1 MFISNYEK
9 EQMRVSIRTLQAQVI
24 HLFDE
29 IKELKAS
36 KAAKK
41 KPPSIFRTDEAPWGY
56 KLDGTPKKRPGMSPK
71 KSEEVKKGSPTAYEV
86 LLEEFKTAR
95 NKFKEQA

>member
-41 KPPSIFRTDEAPWGY
+41 KPSSIFRTDEAPWGY

-71 KSEEVKKGSPTAYEV
+71 KIEEVK
-86 LLEEFKTAR
+86 
-95 NKFKEQA
+95 NEQPVPV

>member
-36 KAAKK
+36 KTAMK
-41 KPPSIFRTDEAPWGY
+41 KPTPIFKTDEAPWGY
-56 KLDGTPKKRPGMSPK
+56 KKDGTPRRRPGRPIYTK
-71 KSEEVKKGSPTAYEV
+71 PETK
-86 LLEEFKTAR
+86 
-95 NKFKEQA
+95 NEQPVSV